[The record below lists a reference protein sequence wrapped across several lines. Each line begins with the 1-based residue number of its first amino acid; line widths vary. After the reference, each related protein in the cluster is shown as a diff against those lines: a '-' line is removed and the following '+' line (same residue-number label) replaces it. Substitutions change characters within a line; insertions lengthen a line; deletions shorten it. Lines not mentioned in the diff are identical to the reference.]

1 MELSEQLKK
10 YRKQQ
15 NLTQKELA
23 QRLNVSDKT
32 ISSWET
38 GRTYPDISLLINLSS
53 ILEISL
59 DEFLK
64 GDVKTVEKIDKDLKL
79 KRIYKRWL
87 IALVA
92 IFVVFGGGYAFLSK
106 YQYQNVW
113 VDRFNPI
120 LKTKIGYAALPTE
133 KTAVASDYTKEL
145 VDPKTKK
152 YKKLLG
158 SPYKHMVVTDD
169 VWGHSSYQTFYG
181 GLAPE
186 DKPYAMVEHK
196 GMYVS
201 RINFVDWETIPKS
214 IRNNMFK
221 DYSDYRNMYKFWVK
235 SDKQLRNDPKAKA
248 ANDAKIFTV
257 QTGDYS
263 LDTVK
268 K

>member
-53 ILEISL
+53 ILGISL

-79 KRIYKRWL
+79 KRVYKRWL
-87 IALVA
+87 IAVIA
-92 IFVVFGGGYAFLSK
+92 ILVVFGGGYTFLSQ
-106 YQYQNVW
+106 YQYENVW

-120 LKTKIGYAALPTE
+120 LKTKVGYAALPTE
-133 KTAVASDYTKEL
+133 KTAVASDYSKIPI
-145 VDPKTKK
+145 DAKHNK
-152 YKKLLG
+152 YKKTLG
-158 SPYKHMVVTDD
+158 SPFKHMTVTDD
-169 VWGHSSYQTFYG
+169 AWGHSSYQTFYG

-196 GMYVS
+196 GIYVS
-201 RINFVDWETIPKS
+201 RINFVDWASIPKA

-221 DYSDYRNMYKFWVK
+221 DYADYREMYQTNIEANKK
-235 SDKQLRNDPKAKA
+235 LDKNSRARQENES
-248 ANDAKIFTV
+248 KIFTV
-257 QTGDYS
+257 NTGSYE
-263 LDTVK
+263 
-268 K
+268 

>member
-53 ILEISL
+53 ILNISL

-79 KRIYKRWL
+79 KKTYKRWL
-87 IALVA
+87 IALA
-92 IFVVFGGGYAFLSK
+92 TLFVIFGGGYAFLSQ
-106 YQYQNVW
+106 YQYQNMW
-113 VDRFNPI
+113 VDRFNP
-120 LKTKIGYAALPTE
+120 LLENKIGYAALPTE
-133 KTAVASDYTKEL
+133 KTAIASDYNKVL
-145 VDPKTKK
+145 MDSKK
-152 YKKLLG
+152 KQYKKTLG
-158 SPYKHMVVTDD
+158 LPYKHMVVTDD
-169 VWGHSSYQTFYG
+169 AWGNSSYQTFYG
-181 GLAPE
+181 GLAPD
-186 DKPYAMVEHK
+186 DKPYAMVQHK
-196 GMYVS
+196 GSYVS

-221 DYSDYRNMYKFWVK
+221 DYSEYRGMYESWVE
-235 SDKQLRNDPKAKA
+235 SDKKLRNDPRTRAENA
-248 ANDAKIFTV
+248 AKIFTV
-257 QTGDYS
+257 QTGKYDN
-263 LDTVK
+263 K
-268 K
+268 